1 MDRTTLFEDFPNILT
16 AVSTAVIAA
25 FTVVLAW
32 VGRRQAGLIIA
43 IEGPAPVIDA
53 IKLVDYTDIDGPA
66 VVDPVPP
73 GPIPQFCR
81 VLPEIYNLGRTPAH
95 VTQFS
100 LQWAVSQDLPEAP
113 RYDNIKPTN
122 LRIERTTRLWIR
134 FDADG
139 NMPLTD
145 SERQLIQSGRSTLW
159 AYGFFAHTH
168 LLGETYRVGFLAK
181 WNLVAGFQFEA
192 RPNYTYEKKQ

>member
-1 MDRTTLFEDFPNILT
+1 MDRTTLFENFPNILT

-122 LRIERTTRLWIR
+122 LRIE
-134 FDADG
+134 
-139 NMPLTD
+139 
-145 SERQLIQSGRSTLW
+145 
-159 AYGFFAHTH
+159 
-168 LLGETYRVGFLAK
+168 
-181 WNLVAGFQFEA
+181 
-192 RPNYTYEKKQ
+192 